1 VITLQGDG
9 RDVRTPDAPWEEC
22 PSGEI
27 VISKRA
33 RLNRIFAVI
42 FILWGGGIAISGIVR
57 GLPSGSTAYGA
68 GQLTAFGFGFVM
80 VAVGVWTLVGL
91 RKRFAAS
98 SSDGYD
104 DHDDVSESPG
114 RRAPWVLVGVVSI
127 VVIALVAAVGL
138 WNPRVS
144 RADELAVKY
153 GAASATDDASLADR
167 CTGLIREDYDRS
179 SDPGKA
185 GLPPQAF
192 ALLAPKVCALG
203 VERGLV
209 QSDGTMS
216 VQAGKD
222 LTLEVIEG
230 MGADRFQTLVFDE
243 LAVAYDLAE
252 PGKATRWDR
261 CVAMGYSGWDAQP
274 TKAGLPPRERFFRA
288 MREVCTVGIKRG
300 IVPPSGAP
308 VINSPEDAAMQQL
321 LTAALLNP
329 AR

>member
-1 VITLQGDG
+1 M
-9 RDVRTPDAPWEEC
+9 
-22 PSGEI
+22 
-27 VISKRA
+27 SKRA
-33 RLNRIFAVI
+33 RLNRILGVI
-42 FILWGGGIAISGIVR
+42 FILWGGAIVISGIAK
-57 GLPSGSTAYGA
+57 GLPSGSSAYGA

-91 RKRFAAS
+91 RRRFAP
-98 SSDGYD
+98 DGYD
-104 DHDDVSESPG
+104 ELDDVPG
-114 RRAPWVLVGVVSI
+114 SARRRARWVPV
-127 VVIALVAAVGL
+127 VVISIALIALIAGGFGL
-138 WNPRVS
+138 WNHLRVS
-144 RADELAVKY
+144 RADGLAVQY
-153 GAASATDDASLADR
+153 GAASSTDDVSLADR
-167 CTGLIREDYDRS
+167 CTGVMREDYDRS
-179 SDPGKA
+179 DDPGKA

-216 VQAGKD
+216 VQAGND

-230 MGADRFQTLVFDE
+230 MGAERFQTLVFNE

-252 PGKATRWDR
+252 PAKATRWDR

-274 TKAGLPPRERFFRA
+274 TKEGLPPRERFFSA
-288 MREVCTVGIKRG
+288 IREVCTVGIKRG

-321 LTAALLNP
+321 LTAALLTP

>member
-1 VITLQGDG
+1 M
-9 RDVRTPDAPWEEC
+9 
-22 PSGEI
+22 
-27 VISKRA
+27 SKRA

-42 FILWGGGIAISGIVR
+42 FILWGGGIAISGIVK

-127 VVIALVAAVGL
+127 VVITLVAAVGL
-138 WNPRVS
+138 WNHPRVS
-144 RADELAVKY
+144 RADGLAVKY
-153 GAASATDDASLADR
+153 GAASSTDDVGLADR
-167 CTGLIREDYDRS
+167 CTGVMREDYDRS
-179 SDPGKA
+179 DDPGKA
-185 GLPPQAF
+185 GVGPQAF

-222 LTLEVIEG
+222 LTVEVIEG
-230 MGADRFQTLVFDE
+230 MGTDRFLTLAFNE
-243 LAVAYDLAE
+243 LAVVYELAE
-252 PGKATRWDR
+252 PGEATRWDR

-274 TKAGLPPRERFFRA
+274 TKEGLPPRERFFRA
-288 MREVCTVGIKRG
+288 IREVCTVAIKRG

-308 VINSPEDAAMQQL
+308 AINSPEDAAMQQL
-321 LTAALLNP
+321 LTAALLTP

>member
-1 VITLQGDG
+1 MQCWCARCSVKELPFRGAWTM
-9 RDVRTPDAPWEEC
+9 
-22 PSGEI
+22 
-27 VISKRA
+27 SKRA
-33 RLNRIFAVI
+33 RLNRILGVI
-42 FILWGGGIAISGIVR
+42 FILWGGAIVISGIAK
-57 GLPSGSTAYGA
+57 GLPSGSSAYGA

-91 RKRFAAS
+91 RKRFPVS
-98 SSDGYD
+98 SSGGYD
-104 DHDDVSESPG
+104 DVDDVPG
-114 RRAPWVLVGVVSI
+114 SASRRARWIPV
-127 VVIALVAAVGL
+127 VVISIALIALIAGGFGL
-138 WNPRVS
+138 WNHLRVS
-144 RADELAVKY
+144 RADGLAVKY
-153 GAASATDDASLADR
+153 GAASSTDDVSLADR
-167 CTGLIREDYDRS
+167 CTGLIREDYNRS

-216 VQAGKD
+216 EQAGND

-230 MGADRFQTLVFDE
+230 MGAEHFQTLVFNE

-274 TKAGLPPRERFFRA
+274 TKEGLPPRERFFRA
-288 MREVCTVGIKRG
+288 MRDVCTVGIKRG

-308 VINSPEDAAMQQL
+308 AINSPEDAAMQQL
-321 LTAALLNP
+321 LAAALLNP